1 MERRYIKKTVTKVS
15 AKTAIKI
22 VANPSATP
30 PAKTVTNNA
39 NTRYSAYYRQPYVDL
54 VRLFIQDYHF
64 NLKRCPRCGGPIFW
78 YYLHCD
84 PYGRGDAKNKMKCF
98 CCGRYFVLVAKNSRS
113 NGTCVWKQ
121 YPDRDEEYAVVEE
134 KLPAKK

>member
-1 MERRYIKKTVTKVS
+1 MKKIVTKAVVKPIIKP
-15 AKTAIKI
+15 ATKTI
-22 VANPSATP
+22 ANNIDLTGP
-30 PAKTVTNNA
+30 
-39 NTRYSAYYRQPYVDL
+39 RQPYYIDL
-54 VRLFIQDYHF
+54 TGLFREHYNF

-84 PYGRGDAKNKMKCF
+84 PYGQAGAKDKMKCF
-98 CCGRYFVLVAKNSRS
+98 SCGRYFVLVTKNSRN
-113 NGTCVWKQ
+113 NGTYVWKQ